1 MKKKL
6 EFHHCILIII
16 GILVL
21 DQFLKVYIKTE
32 LSSDHL
38 Q

>member
-21 DQFLKVYIKTE
+21 DNTQMFQKKI
-32 LSSDHL
+32 
-38 Q
+38 